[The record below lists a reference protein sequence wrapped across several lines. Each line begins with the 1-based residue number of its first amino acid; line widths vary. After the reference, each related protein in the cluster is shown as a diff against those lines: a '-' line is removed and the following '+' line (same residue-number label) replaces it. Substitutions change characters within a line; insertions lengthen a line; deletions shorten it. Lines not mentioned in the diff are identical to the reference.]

1 MVTPPP
7 TPPEMSSD
15 IEELGS
21 DLNSPNDEEVDAY
34 LMKMR
39 QGVSFPF
46 HFLKYINEEEV
57 DKLPPEI
64 NGSRK
69 YKIKASISNYTELVK
84 DRRWFKMSRSTVADP
99 QILRRVG
106 KCGGSFVIIKHALS
120 CQPKEK
126 KTHLSSYS
134 PVVLECAILV
144 GIVQQLHLVMLEN
157 LWILGR
163 KKDMFMSLILE
174 GTLAHQK
181 LTGKSMMF

>member
-1 MVTPPP
+1 
-7 TPPEMSSD
+7 MSSD

-21 DLNSPNDEEVDAY
+21 DSNSQNDEEVDAY

-46 HFLKYINEEEV
+46 HFLKYINEEV

-69 YKIKASISNYTELVK
+69 YKIKATISNYTELVK

-99 QILRRVG
+99 QTLRRVG
-106 KCGGSFVIIKHALS
+106 KCGGSFVCNNKTCSFLS
-120 CQPKEK
+120 TQGEK
-126 KTHLSSYS
+126 NTSNSYS

-144 GIVQQLHLVMLEN
+144 GIVQQVHLVMLEN

-163 KKDMFMSLILE
+163 KKDMFMFLILE

>member
-1 MVTPPP
+1 
-7 TPPEMSSD
+7 MSSD

-21 DLNSPNDEEVDAY
+21 DSNSQNDEEVDTY

-69 YKIKASISNYTELVK
+69 YKIKATISNYTELVK

-99 QILRRVG
+99 QTLRRVG
-106 KCGGSFVIIKHALS
+106 KCGGSFVCNNKTCSFLS
-120 CQPKEK
+120 TQGEKNTSKFLFSSGVRVCHSCENCTTSTPCYTRKLVDFREKEGYVYVS
-126 KTHLSSYS
+126 H
-134 PVVLECAILV
+134 
-144 GIVQQLHLVMLEN
+144 
-157 LWILGR
+157 LGR
-163 KKDMFMSLILE
+163 HTCTPKVDRNKYDILIRKE
-174 GTLAHQK
+174 IH
-181 LTGKSMMF
+181 